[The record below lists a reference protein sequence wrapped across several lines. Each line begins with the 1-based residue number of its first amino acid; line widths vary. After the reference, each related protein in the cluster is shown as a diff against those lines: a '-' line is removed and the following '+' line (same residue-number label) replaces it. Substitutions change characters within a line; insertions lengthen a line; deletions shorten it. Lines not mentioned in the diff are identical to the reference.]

1 MADNVAPAKKSH
13 GVLKFFLGFL
23 TGIVTLI
30 LVVVIAAVIVIQ
42 MYEPTIAKSAETILE
57 SYAGQSASNSL
68 PVNITVDFRTITYE
82 KTDSDYKM
90 YVGGYAHPASQTL
103 TYPVTFTA
111 KVDEANYN
119 KLDKHVAKNGTID
132 KELRDNYGL
141 KGIVYA
147 VIVFTAESTEPQT
160 INYDGKSYP
169 WTKES
174 SSSSASNSASAL
186 PITLP

>member
-13 GVLKFFLGFL
+13 GGLKFFLGFL
-23 TGIVTLI
+23 TGILTLI
-30 LVVVIAAVIVIQ
+30 LVVVIAGVIVVQI
-42 MYEPTIAKSAETILE
+42 YEPSLAKSAETILE

-68 PVNITVDFRTITYE
+68 PVNVTIDFRTISYE
-82 KTDSDYKM
+82 KTDTDYKM
-90 YVGGYAHPASQTL
+90 YVGGYAHPASKTL

-119 KLDKHVAKNGTID
+119 KLDKHVSKNGTIE
-132 KELRDNYGL
+132 KELRENYGL

-147 VIVFTAESTEPQT
+147 VIVFTADSTEPQT
-160 INYDGKSYP
+160 INYDGKTYP

-174 SSSSASNSASAL
+174 TSNSSSAIASAL
-186 PITLP
+186 LP